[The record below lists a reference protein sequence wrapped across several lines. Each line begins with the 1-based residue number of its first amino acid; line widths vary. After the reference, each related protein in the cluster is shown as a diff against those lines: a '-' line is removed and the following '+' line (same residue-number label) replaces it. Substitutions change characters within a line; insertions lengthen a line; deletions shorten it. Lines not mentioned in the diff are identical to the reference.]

1 MVSVA
6 LVAGWLV
13 SLAHLST
20 PYATEIATPIA
31 QVAETPEEAALL
43 AVTVDAEGGVRRR
56 VMNCTVLGDHG
67 KAAGG
72 WQLHF
77 HHRSAYSLAE
87 FCRDPFLQARL
98 ALRALSHGITIRTR
112 IAAFMGRREND
123 KEVSRRVKRYERL
136 LAGES

>member
-67 KAAGG
+67 HAFGG
-72 WQLHF
+72 WQLHRW
-77 HHRSAYSLAE
+77 HIRGPVEE
-87 FCRDPFLQARL
+87 FCRNPALQAEM
-98 ALRALSHGITIRTR
+98 ALRALRNGDTVRER
-112 IAAFMGRREND
+112 IAHFMGRREND